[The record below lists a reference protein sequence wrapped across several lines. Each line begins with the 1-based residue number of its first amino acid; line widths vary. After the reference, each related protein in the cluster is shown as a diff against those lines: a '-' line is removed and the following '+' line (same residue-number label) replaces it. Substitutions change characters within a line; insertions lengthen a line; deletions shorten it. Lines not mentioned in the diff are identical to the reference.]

1 MLQLEPGMLVWT
13 WITFV
18 AVLLVLWKVAWK
30 PLLGAV
36 ESREN
41 RINDSLQKAENARAE
56 AEKLLAQQQEKL
68 AAAQQEIQAMIKET
82 RQTAEKMRAD
92 LLEQARL
99 EAEKV
104 KQRARSDIEKER
116 DMMLVSLKQ
125 EVADLVLETTAKLV
139 GVAVD
144 KARHQKIIDDSIA
157 GFGQKN

>member
-41 RINDSLQKAENARAE
+41 RINDSLQKAENARQE
-56 AEKLLAQQQEKL
+56 AEKLLAQQHEKL
-68 AAAQQEIQAMIKET
+68 AVAQEEIQGMIKEA
-82 RQTAEKMRAD
+82 RQTAEKMRND
-92 LLEQARL
+92 LIEQARTD
-99 EAEKV
+99 AEKV
-104 KQRARSDIEKER
+104 KERARSDIEKER
-116 DMMLVSLKQ
+116 DMMMVSLKK
-125 EVADLVLETTAKLV
+125 EIANLVLETTSKLL

-144 KARHQKIIDDSIA
+144 KDRHQKMIDDSIA
-157 GFGQKN
+157 SFGQKN

>member
-41 RINDSLQKAENARAE
+41 RINDSLQKAENAREE

-68 AAAQQEIQAMIKET
+68 AAAQQEIQGMIKEA

-92 LLEQARL
+92 LMEQART

-104 KQRARSDIEKER
+104 KERARSDIEKER
-116 DMMLVSLKQ
+116 GMMMVSLKQ
-125 EVADLVLETTAKLV
+125 EVADLVLETTSKLL

>member
-68 AAAQQEIQAMIKET
+68 AAAQQEIQAMIKEA

>member
-1 MLQLEPGMLVWT
+1 MLQLERGMLVWT
-13 WITFV
+13 WITFI

-68 AAAQQEIQAMIKET
+68 AAAQQEIQAMIKEA
-82 RQTAEKMRAD
+82 RQTAEKMRID
-92 LLEQARL
+92 LIEQARA

-104 KQRARSDIEKER
+104 KERARSDIEKER
-116 DMMLVSLKQ
+116 DMMMVSLKQ
-125 EVADLVLETTAKLV
+125 EVADLVVETTAKLL
-139 GVAVD
+139 GAAVD
-144 KARHQKIIDDSIA
+144 KTRHQKLLDDSIA
-157 GFGQKN
+157 SFGQKN

>member
-41 RINDSLQKAENARAE
+41 RINDSLQKAENARQE

-68 AAAQQEIQAMIKET
+68 AAAQQEIQGMIKEA

-92 LLEQARL
+92 LLEQARAD
-99 EAEKV
+99 AEKV
-104 KQRARSDIEKER
+104 KERARSDIEKER
-116 DMMLVSLKQ
+116 DMMMVSLKQ
-125 EVADLVLETTAKLV
+125 EVADLVLETTSKLL
-139 GVAVD
+139 GVAVRS
-144 KARHQKIIDDSIA
+144 ACSSSLSIVHGPRHHS
-157 GFGQKN
+157 

>member
-41 RINDSLQKAENARAE
+41 RINDSLQKAENARQE
-56 AEKLLAQQQEKL
+56 AEKLLTQQQEKL
-68 AAAQQEIQAMIKET
+68 AAAQQEIQGMIKEA

-92 LLEQARL
+92 LMEQART

-104 KQRARSDIEKER
+104 KERARSDIEKER
-116 DMMLVSLKQ
+116 GMMMVSLKQ
-125 EVADLVLETTAKLV
+125 EVADLVLETTSKLL

-144 KARHQKIIDDSIA
+144 KTRHQKIIDDSIA